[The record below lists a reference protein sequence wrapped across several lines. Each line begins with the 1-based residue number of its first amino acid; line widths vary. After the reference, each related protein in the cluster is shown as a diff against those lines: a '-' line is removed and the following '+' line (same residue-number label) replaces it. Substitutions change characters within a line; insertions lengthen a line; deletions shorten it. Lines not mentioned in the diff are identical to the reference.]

1 MSRHAPHSSTG
12 TTVPL
17 WWSLVTL
24 PARAWLAALRVVLDP
39 PPSGGVLHQL
49 SRRATRRERR

>member
-17 WWSLVTL
+17 WLRAAVALWWLPVRVT
-24 PARAWLAALRVVLDP
+24 AALCEVRWRRDRRGSQ
-39 PPSGGVLHQL
+39 SG
-49 SRRATRRERR
+49 RR